1 MKEGLNI
8 IVAGVGG
15 QGILS
20 LARVLGEA
28 AVLEGLEALVA
39 ETHGLSQRGGSVIV
53 HVRIGE
59 NIEAP
64 LIPVGEADIMI
75 SMEAMETLRSIG
87 YMRRGGV
94 IVSDTLIIPPSI
106 PGVKPL
112 KLEDIV
118 GAIKSAGLE
127 AHFIS
132 ASEEAKRLGDFRTA
146 NIVLLGY
153 AYKVSKIKDLI
164 SLHSLMKAVETLPGR
179 DLNLKALTLYAT
191 PDANLERARGWV

>member
-1 MKEGLNI
+1 MREDLNI
-8 IVAGVGG
+8 IIAGVGG

-39 ETHGLSQRGGSVIV
+39 ETHGLSQRGGGVIV

-59 NIEAP
+59 SIEAP
-64 LIPVGEADIMI
+64 LIPLGGADIML
-75 SMEAMETLRSIG
+75 SMEAMETLRNIA
-87 YMRRGGV
+87 YMRRRGV

-112 KLEDIV
+112 KFEDIV
-118 GAIKSAGLE
+118 EAVKSAGLE
-127 AHFIS
+127 AYFVS
-132 ASEEAKRLGDFRTA
+132 ASEDAKRLGDFRTA

-153 AYKVSKIKDLI
+153 AYRVSKIKEFI

-191 PDANLERARGWV
+191 PY

>member
-1 MKEGLNI
+1 MRGSLNI
-8 IVAGVGG
+8 IVGGVGG

-28 AVLEGLEALVA
+28 AVLDGLEALVA

-64 LIPVGEADIMI
+64 LIPMGEADIMI
-75 SMEAMETLRSIG
+75 SMEAMETLRNIG
-87 YMRRGGV
+87 YMRRKGV

-118 GAIKSAGLE
+118 EAVKSAGLE
-127 AHFIS
+127 AHFLS
-132 ASEEAKRLGDFRTA
+132 ASEEAKKLGDSRVA
-146 NIVLLGY
+146 NIILLGY
-153 AYKVSKIKDLI
+153 AYRVSHIKDFI
-164 SLHSLMKAVETLPGR
+164 SPRSLMKSVETLPGR

-191 PDANLERARGWV
+191 LD